1 MRRHCP
7 AEAWVAGSGFELPAP
22 VRMPLPGTEI
32 DTALPTGALE
42 RPVRTCPI
50 DRPWRQRIMGA
61 GVSAALHLGLAA
73 TAWAFLPP
81 LALHD
86 LARGGDEQVTDVV
99 IIGAEDLSAAEEGAR
114 SKPASLVLPEVPT
127 TIPATD
133 PSAPDT
139 PAEMVPSETMQPA
152 TLPALPPI
160 AETVQQEAEV
170 APSIEPASPQQP
182 VQLAALAPSPA
193 PQPRVPDLP
202 KAAPPAPQPKA
213 AKLPQPAKRDTPP
226 VRVASINP
234 TARGVTGAGES
245 TANRAAS
252 ARGGSGG
259 TASSAGS
266 AVMSSYRA
274 RVVAHLTRFKSYPEQ
289 AQERGI
295 NGRNAVTITLQRD
308 GRVSASSLSGG
319 SGHSILDAATLAALR
334 RAQPFPA
341 MPEGGPATFT
351 LTIGMNYDLR

>member
-1 MRRHCP
+1 MRQHCP

-32 DTALPTGALE
+32 DTALPVETPE
-42 RPVRTCPI
+42 RSVRMCPVERH
-50 DRPWRQRIMGA
+50 WRQRIMGA
-61 GVSAALHLGLAA
+61 GVSVALHLGLAA
-73 TAWAFLPP
+73 TAWAFLP
-81 LALHD
+81 ALSAHD
-86 LARGGDEQVTDVV
+86 LARGGEEQATDVV
-99 IIGAEDLSAAEEGAR
+99 IIGAEDMSAAEEGA
-114 SKPASLVLPEVPT
+114 KPEPASLALPEVLAAS
-127 TIPATD
+127 PAVD
-133 PSAPDT
+133 PLPMDANAEMKPLEAAPSAT
-139 PAEMVPSETMQPA
+139 PQ
-152 TLPALPPI
+152 ALQPI

-170 APSIEPASPQQP
+170 PPSVEPVSPLLP
-182 VQLAALAPSPA
+182 VRLAALAPNPV
-193 PQPRVPDLP
+193 PQPRMPDRP
-202 KAAPPAPQPKA
+202 KAVPAPQPKP
-213 AKLPQPAKRDTPP
+213 AKLPQPAKRETPP

-259 TASSAGS
+259 TASNAGS
-266 AVMSSYRA
+266 SEMSSYRA

-308 GRVSASSLSGG
+308 GRVSASSLSGA

-341 MPEGGPATFT
+341 MPEGGPSTFT